1 MITLL
6 KLQVKLGKMLIQQK
20 KNIISISIHMN
31 SFVTCCWCL
40 AGSVQWVHFFNPED
54 TCLLRLEIM

>member
-1 MITLL
+1 
-6 KLQVKLGKMLIQQK
+6 MLIQQK
-20 KNIISISIHMN
+20 KKKSIISISIHMN